1 MTRITNI
8 ITKDIKRPPTLDFKR
23 QIGTTTYI
31 VTAHFNDNA
40 KIDMVSKVRSL
51 ILRAS

>member
-1 MTRITNI
+1 MTRIMNI
-8 ITKDIKRPPTLDFKR
+8 TTEDIKRPLKLDFKR

-40 KIDMVSKVRSL
+40 NFDMVSKVKSL

>member
-1 MTRITNI
+1 MTKITS
-8 ITKDIKRPPTLDFKR
+8 ITTEDIKRPPALDFKR

-40 KIDMVSKVRSL
+40 KLDIVSKVQSL
-51 ILRAS
+51 MLRAS